1 MTRSCASTASPVG
14 DSPKT
19 TRTSCAG
26 SASATDR
33 VGRLRGAGGR
43 RGPQRQRG
51 GHLGDHRAGRRGVR
65 LAPDLGCHR
74 RRPHRAPS
82 ASHLAG
88 APAAGRVSP
97 RLGHGSL
104 LASTMRG
111 PWPVEL
117 VVSSDSPGP
126 RSGPRPTDR
135 IGGPSDKRWLLHY
148 PGAMSAE
155 AELYVREHSPFRGA
169 TFVVHRALA
178 EMAYPDNGWAV
189 WIDPARL
196 ASCWRLGERTVD
208 RGRAE
213 LTKAGFLTRLDQ
225 PRWFRFEFP
234 GALRQGGEDQARQGG
249 EAPSPPRP
257 PLPSTVVSNSSSKEK
272 KNKDARAGS

>member
-1 MTRSCASTASPVG
+1 
-14 DSPKT
+14 
-19 TRTSCAG
+19 
-26 SASATDR
+26 
-33 VGRLRGAGGR
+33 
-43 RGPQRQRG
+43 
-51 GHLGDHRAGRRGVR
+51 
-65 LAPDLGCHR
+65 
-74 RRPHRAPS
+74 
-82 ASHLAG
+82 
-88 APAAGRVSP
+88 
-97 RLGHGSL
+97 
-104 LASTMRG
+104 
-111 PWPVEL
+111 
-117 VVSSDSPGP
+117 
-126 RSGPRPTDR
+126 
-135 IGGPSDKRWLLHY
+135 
-148 PGAMSAE
+148 MSAE

-249 EAPSPPRP
+249 EAPSPPP
-257 PLPSTVVSNSSSKEK
+257 PPPPPTPL
-272 KNKDARAGS
+272 NKFFF